1 MEVNP
6 RSNNTDK
13 GLKGAHSATLPVEE
27 ESYRGPS
34 VNGKSCGPQN
44 GHLSDG
50 GSDWDSRDWCEVS
63 WKSIILA
70 RKERGCGGRGHED
83 DEKGYRKS
91 RADGAQAQEKDVV
104 PGHSGAGGGTD
115 HQHGLEKVAQGR
127 GEEGSRSGREDGKTS
142 RMLMETEASSM
153 RQHVRKREDEVLK
166 GGAQNFYKSV
176 RVCESC
182 FVVSS
187 CMKFGMVSLG

>member
-6 RSNNTDK
+6 RSNNADK
-13 GLKGAHSATLPVEE
+13 GLHGEHSVNLPAA
-27 ESYRGPS
+27 ESNRGRS
-34 VNGKSCGPQN
+34 VNGKSCGQKN
-44 GHLSDG
+44 GHLSDCRN
-50 GSDWDSRDWCEVS
+50 DWDPRDWCEVS

-70 RKERGCGGRGHED
+70 RKERGCRGRGHEEY
-83 DEKGYRKS
+83 EKGYRES
-91 RADGAQAQEKDVV
+91 RADVARAQENDVSR
-104 PGHSGAGGGTD
+104 GISGTGRGTD
-115 HQHGLEKVAQGR
+115 RHHSLEGVAKGWD
-127 GEEGSRSGREDGKTS
+127 EEGGHARPKDGRTS

-153 RQHVRKREDEVLK
+153 RQHARKREDEVLR

-187 CMKFGMVSLG
+187 CMKFGMVSPC